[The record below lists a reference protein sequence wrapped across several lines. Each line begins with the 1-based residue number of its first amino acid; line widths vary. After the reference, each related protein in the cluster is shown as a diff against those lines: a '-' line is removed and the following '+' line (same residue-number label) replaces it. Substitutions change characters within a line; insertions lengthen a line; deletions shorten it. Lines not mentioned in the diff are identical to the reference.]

1 MSGPLVFALRAIL
14 AATLYLFLAW
24 ALLTLWRDLK
34 GQAALLASRK
44 IPHLSLTIRSDASGS
59 KVRLFQQPEV
69 IVGRDPTCDCLLDE
83 DSISARHARFSYHH
97 EQWWLEDLAS
107 TNGTFLNN
115 AKLDTPTVVITGDEL
130 RAGEVCLVIAIAGD
144 VSLPPAEES
153 PAHEKE

>member
-44 IPHLSLTIRSDASGS
+44 VPHLSLTIHSDASGS

-69 IVGRDPTCDCLLDE
+69 MVGRDPACDCPLDG

-107 TNGTFLNN
+107 TNGTFLNR
-115 AKLDTPTVVITGDEL
+115 ARVDTPTVVITGDEL
-130 RAGEVCLVIAIAGD
+130 RCGEACLVIAIAGD
-144 VSLPPAEES
+144 VSLPPAEEA